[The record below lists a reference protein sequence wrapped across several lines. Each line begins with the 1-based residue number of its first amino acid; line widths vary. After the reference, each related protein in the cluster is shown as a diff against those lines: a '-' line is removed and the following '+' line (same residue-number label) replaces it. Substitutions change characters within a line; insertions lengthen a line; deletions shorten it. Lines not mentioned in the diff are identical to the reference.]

1 MRDDILRV
9 RGSTPMRRLRLIQ
22 VLLASSVA
30 LTPRAPAQ
38 DRDTLPPV
46 CLGFSFGPWTPA
58 LDWRG
63 AGHPAAPD
71 TSGLART
78 PENRDWAVNG
88 MVGVED
94 SLLILYP
101 RWWPAGIAVTLPTRR
116 PAPGDTIAGRAPAL
130 VADGRRRNPTS
141 RVRAWAVSC
150 KGGG

>member
-1 MRDDILRV
+1 MRCLRHV
-9 RGSTPMRRLRLIQ
+9 HVLIACA
-22 VLLASSVA
+22 LAPLASTA
-30 LTPRAPAQ
+30 HAQ
-38 DRDTLPPV
+38 ERDTLPPV
-46 CLGFSFGPWTPA
+46 CLGFAFGPWTPP

-63 AGHPAAPD
+63 AGHVATPD

-116 PAPGDTIAGRAPAL
+116 PAPGDTIAGRAQAL
-130 VADGRRRNPTS
+130 VADGRKTNPTS

-150 KGGG
+150 QGNRRSG